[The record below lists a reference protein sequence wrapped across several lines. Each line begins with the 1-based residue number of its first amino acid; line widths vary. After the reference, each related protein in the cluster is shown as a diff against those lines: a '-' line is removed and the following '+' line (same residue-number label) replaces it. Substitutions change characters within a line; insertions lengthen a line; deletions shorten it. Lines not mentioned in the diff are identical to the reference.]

1 MPAPAP
7 APKSPS
13 TQKTLL
19 NLGIEMVRHLAHSGR
34 SLGVTEIAKQMEMPK
49 SSVFR
54 ILGVLGELGFVQKGE
69 KSGRYSVSPAIF
81 SFVYELTHHFGP
93 SSRFDEILRQWAVKW
108 NCSLYVCMLSG
119 THSYVVSASG
129 PSGGTHAL
137 GSHCPVYSSSAGK
150 VIVSRLDEAEWPDYA
165 PAPGGETLTAFTN
178 LDAEKFYRELR
189 VAREQG
195 VAWNIRE
202 TTATDVSVAAFVPEP
217 DQSPRLAVA
226 LLVPYKDLLVHDRGK
241 LRERALEMA
250 ELLAK
255 ETRAAPLR
263 LAAVKIADGA
273 GRRST

>member
-1 MPAPAP
+1 MPTPALS
-7 APKSPS
+7 PKS
-13 TQKTLL
+13 QKTLL

-34 SLGVTEIAKQMEMPK
+34 SLGVTEIAKIMGMPK

-93 SSRFDEILRQWAVKW
+93 SSRFDAILREWAARW

-119 THSYVVSASG
+119 TNSYVVSASG

-137 GSHCPVYSSSAGK
+137 GSHCPVYASSAGK
-150 VIVSRLDEAEWPDYA
+150 VIVSRLPESEWADYA
-165 PAPGGETLTAFTN
+165 PMPQSETVTAFTN
-178 LDAEKFYRELR
+178 LDPEKFFRELR

-195 VAWNIRE
+195 VAWNVRE
-202 TTATDVSVAAFVPEP
+202 TTVTDVSVAAFVPEA

-226 LLVPYKDLLVHDRGK
+226 LLVPYKDLLVHDRGR
-241 LRERALEMA
+241 LAERALEMA
-250 ELLAK
+250 KLLAK
-255 ETRAAPLR
+255 ETRAVPLR
-263 LAAVKIADGA
+263 LSAVMPADGPA
-273 GRRST
+273 RRSI

>member
-1 MPAPAP
+1 MPAPAQS
-7 APKSPS
+7 PKSPKS
-13 TQKTLL
+13 QKTLL

-34 SLGVTEIAKQMEMPK
+34 SLGVTEIAKRMELPK

-69 KSGRYSVSPAIF
+69 TSGRYSVSPAIF

-93 SSRFDEILRQWAVKW
+93 SSRFDTILREWSVRW

-137 GSHCPVYSSSAGK
+137 GSHCPVYASSAGK
-150 VIVSRLDEAEWPDYA
+150 VIVSRLDESEWPEYA
-165 PAPGGETLTAFTN
+165 PVAGGETLTAFTN

-189 VAREQG
+189 VACEQG

-202 TTATDVSVAAFVPEP
+202 TTASDVSVAAFVPEP

-241 LRERALEMA
+241 LAERALEIA
-250 ELLAK
+250 ALLAK
-255 ETRAAPLR
+255 ETRAVPLR
-263 LAAVKIADGA
+263 LAAVMPADGA
-273 GRRST
+273 ARLST